1 MRVLGGRRGCVGSWV
16 YVKSK
21 NLGEAYVVGFYS
33 QDGEWPEDSKFRTGA
48 EVAER
53 VHYLNGGSGTANN
66 SSLAEFEL
74 TETDVADMLKAW
86 RV

>member
-33 QDGEWPEDSKFRTGA
+33 QDGEWHEDSRFRTGA
-48 EVAER
+48 EAAER
-53 VHYLNGGSGTANN
+53 VHYLNGGLGTANN
-66 SSLAEFEL
+66 SSLIEL
-74 TETDVADMLKAW
+74 PETDVADMLKAW